1 MRAGP
6 RSRPRSAAAIDFAKR
21 QRARRWLRWR
31 PLVLAAGVLVVVGA
45 AVWGVLFSSL
55 LGVDRVEVEGTD
67 LLSAATVRSAAAVPA
82 GEPLARVDLAA
93 AEARVEEL
101 VEVADATVRR
111 GWPDAVVVE
120 VTEREAVAVV
130 VVEDRFRGMDETGV
144 LFRDFARQ
152 PPRLPVVRISAGT
165 RTEALAEAAAVL
177 RHLPPV
183 LDGAVD
189 HVIVRTV
196 DDITVVLRDGRR
208 VVWGSAEDSGNKGDV
223 LAILLEQETGDAP
236 VREYDVSVP
245 GQPTTRS

>member
-1 MRAGP
+1 MKARQRTTP
-6 RSRPRSAAAIDFAKR
+6 STPAIDFARR
-21 QRARRWLRWR
+21 QRARRWARWR
-31 PLVLAAGVLVVVGA
+31 PLAALAGVLVVLGA
-45 AVWGVLFSSL
+45 AVWLVLFSRV
-55 LGVDRVEVEGTD
+55 LGVDRVEVEGVA
-67 LLSAATVRSAAAVPA
+67 LLTPATVRSAAAVPA
-82 GEPLARVDLAA
+82 GEPLARVDLDAV
-93 AEARVEEL
+93 EARVEAL

-111 GWPDAVVVE
+111 GWPDAIVVE
-120 VTEREAVAVV
+120 VTEREPVAAVV
-130 VVEDRFRGMDETGV
+130 SDGGFRGMDETGV

-152 PPRLPVVRISAGT
+152 PRDLPVVRIAAST

-177 RHLPPV
+177 RHLPSV

-189 HVIVRTV
+189 HVTVRTV

-223 LAILLEQETGDAP
+223 LAILLEQEPGDAP